1 MKKEKSQLTQPA
13 QRRYKKQ
20 RRKNDIYTTSG
31 GHKNPGSGSPYTVR
45 VKRFGTDRLRF
56 ENLESGELFTDKG
69 EIHMRITESGL
80 RKLVVTTIRKVLN
93 EQATEVRG
101 GEGEARTASR
111 ELLSKFVQAATAK
124 GMDLSGGFRIK
135 AVVSQSPKASI
146 VRFEILD
153 GPGSGSTVSLRGVEG
168 ESYDTGDTFVFA
180 RN

>member
-13 QRRYKKQ
+13 QRRYKRQ

-101 GEGEARTASR
+101 GAWTLAGDSVSRLSCPNHQKRRSLDSRYSMGQVLVAPSLYEGWKAKAMTQAT
-111 ELLSKFVQAATAK
+111 LSY
-124 GMDLSGGFRIK
+124 L
-135 AVVSQSPKASI
+135 P
-146 VRFEILD
+146 EIRKVKL
-153 GPGSGSTVSLRGVEG
+153 T
-168 ESYDTGDTFVFA
+168 
-180 RN
+180 